1 MVTLASASFPAGIAH
16 NFPPATILPYIVSVL
31 EAFPGDFLPAF
42 GDPQIPAVAS
52 PVMSSADASGMAGL
66 DPENPYALTA
76 LELQVVDL
84 LLSGLTGDEVADLL
98 AVDRRRVA
106 LCRAGAM
113 RKYGA
118 RNSLHLAHLVAITR
132 RTVQSEQ
139 LIALED
145 VPSGI
150 AS

>member
-1 MVTLASASFPAGIAH
+1 
-16 NFPPATILPYIVSVL
+16 
-31 EAFPGDFLPAF
+31 
-42 GDPQIPAVAS
+42 
-52 PVMSSADASGMAGL
+52 MSDADASGMAGL
-66 DPENPYALTA
+66 DPENPYALTV
-76 LELQVVDL
+76 LEQQVVDL

-118 RNSLHLAHLVAITR
+118 RNGLHLAHLVSITR
-132 RTVQSEQ
+132 RSAAHDQIV
-139 LIALED
+139 ALED

-150 AS
+150 TI